1 MLAELA
7 RAVAEDL
14 ERDSI
19 PSWGW
24 GKKKRRVKLID
35 GSTVSMPDTLQNQAE
50 YPQPE
55 SQTPG
60 VGFPIARVV
69 AVISLATGAVM
80 DFAIGPYQGKE
91 TGEHALLRKL
101 LHCLR
106 PGDIALADSYYC
118 SYFLIVML
126 MRLGVDVVFR
136 LHGGRDYDFRRGERL
151 GKDDHIVTWDKPQ
164 RPSWMDKE
172 TYAKMPPELIIRE
185 VRERRQSSDE
195 DLVVATTL
203 LSPNHNPKQKLI
215 ELYRDRWCCELD
227 LRSIKST
234 MQMGILRCKTPQ
246 MVRKEIWAQLLAYN
260 LIRKVIAQ
268 AAEKHDVRPR
278 EISFKG
284 ALQTINVF
292 LAMSSVP
299 GAIPQNLYD
308 EMLAAIASHRVGDR
322 PGRRE
327 PRAVKRR
334 PKLTRWLK
342 VPRAEARKALQ

>member
-1 MLAELA
+1 MRWRNPQHFESAFFPPEVTLSAFLSQVLSADHSCRETVARVVADRILQGKPACSAKTSSYCKARSRFEEWMLAELA

-24 GKKKRRVKLID
+24 GKKKRRV
-35 GSTVSMPDTLQNQAE
+35 
-50 YPQPE
+50 
-55 SQTPG
+55 
-60 VGFPIARVV
+60 
-69 AVISLATGAVM
+69 
-80 DFAIGPYQGKE
+80 
-91 TGEHALLRKL
+91 
-101 LHCLR
+101 
-106 PGDIALADSYYC
+106 
-118 SYFLIVML
+118 
-126 MRLGVDVVFR
+126 
-136 LHGGRDYDFRRGERL
+136 
-151 GKDDHIVTWDKPQ
+151 KPQ

-292 LAMSSVP
+292 LALSSVP